1 MSASTQFEKLL
12 RYAIEEDDV
21 VVYQMLR
28 AYQHSPNNWKSWE
41 EFLIDTI
48 FAVSAVNKATRE
60 HLCDVLSKQPPPPY
74 IVPKDNFVPDGAWS
88 SDYK

>member
-1 MSASTQFEKLL
+1 MSASAQFEKLL
-12 RYAIEEDDV
+12 RYAIEEDDA
-21 VVYQMLR
+21 VVYQMLM

-60 HLCDVLSKQPPPPY
+60 HLCDVLSKQPASV
-74 IVPKDNFVPDGAWS
+74 IVPITNFIPDGAWS